1 MGWGAV
7 VDAAR
12 ASVDGG
18 VPSCQVA
25 VARDGELELFER
37 VGGCTTATRF
47 PIYSAT
53 KPLVA
58 AAVWQ
63 LIGEGL
69 LDVSQPVAAYVPDF
83 GTNGK
88 EAVTVEQML
97 LHTCG
102 FPLAPMRPEEG
113 ADRERR
119 LERFRRWRLDWEPGS
134 RFEYHP
140 ASAHWV
146 LAELL
151 EVLRG
156 ADFRDVVEQRVTGP
170 LGLPRMLGIPVD
182 DQGDVAEPVL
192 RPGGEDW
199 VIGPLASA
207 EAKAAGVPGGGGIAT
222 AASLALLH
230 QALLHDRQGLWDRG
244 VLEDA
249 RTNVR
254 CNLPDPLLGVPVMRT
269 LGLVLAGDDGM
280 HQLRYAGFGKAVSPA
295 AFGHMGAH
303 FQLAWTDPATGAS
316 FAYVNSLVADNVV
329 HAGLAFPVADAA
341 SMLEV
346 RPAR

>member
-1 MGWGAV
+1 LAWGAV

-18 VPSCQVA
+18 VPACQVA
-25 VARDGELELFER
+25 VARDGEVQLFEA
-37 VGGCTTATRF
+37 VGDCTTATRF

-53 KPLVA
+53 KPLVTSA
-58 AAVWQ
+58 IWQ
-63 LIGEGL
+63 LIGDGL
-69 LDVSQPVAAYVPDF
+69 LDVTEPVASYVPDF

-88 EAVTVEQML
+88 DAVTVEHVL
-97 LHTCG
+97 LHTAG
-102 FPLAPMRPEEG
+102 FPMAPMRPEEG

-119 LERFRRWRLDWEPGS
+119 LARFRQWRLDWEPGS

-156 ADFRDVVEQRVTGP
+156 DDFRDVVEQRITAP

-182 DQGDVAEPVL
+182 DQDDVAPPVL
-192 RPGGEDW
+192 RPGGDEW
-199 VIGPLASA
+199 VIGPLSSP

-222 AASLALLH
+222 AASLALFH
-230 QALLHDRQGLWDRG
+230 QALLHDPEGLWSPA

-254 CNLPDPLLGVPVMRT
+254 CNLPDSLLGVPVMRT

-280 HQLRYAGFGKAVSPA
+280 HHLRYAGFGKHVSPA

-303 FQLAWTDPATGAS
+303 FQLAWTDPATGTS
-316 FAYVNSLVADNVV
+316 FAYLNSLVADNAA
-329 HAGLAFPVADAA
+329 HAGLTFPVADAA
-341 SMLEV
+341 SGG
-346 RPAR
+346 